1 MIISNLNDTICAI
14 STPAGTGGIAV
25 VRLSGTLAIDIADKA
40 WQGKRLAD
48 CKSHTAHLGNLTDTD
63 GSILD
68 NCVATIYRAPHSFT
82 GDDVVEFSIHG
93 SIWLQRAVVD
103 MLVRRGA
110 RIALPGEFTRR
121 AFASGKMDLAQAEAV
136 ADIISSTSRAAH
148 RIAVSQ
154 MRGHF
159 STRLVTLRE
168 QLLELASL
176 LELELDFSEEDVEF
190 ASRNHLLKIS
200 SDTLS
205 EVNRLYQS
213 FRQGHAIK
221 EGIPVAIIGKTNAGK
236 SSLLNSIV
244 GDDKA
249 IVSDIHGTTR
259 DIIEDTIE
267 LGDYRFRFM
276 DTAGIRHTTDSI
288 EKIGIERSLHAAENA
303 QIIIMVID
311 TSSATPVNDFN
322 ELCSNINTTT
332 LPQLIVVLNKND
344 KTDSATTDGIMSSIR
359 KKSDEHNA
367 KFTSIQIL
375 PLSVITGEG
384 MDIFRKTLEN
394 REVVNNSTGE
404 NEMLITNARHAEA
417 LHHASVNLKAVVDG
431 LSNGLSGDFIAQDLR
446 EALSH
451 LAEVT
456 GEISTPDI
464 LASIFS
470 HFCIGK

>member
-249 IVSDIHGTTR
+249 IVSDIPGTTR
-259 DIIEDTIE
+259 DTIE

-359 KKSDEHNA
+359 KKSDEHND
-367 KFTSIQIL
+367 KFTGIQIL

-464 LASIFS
+464 LASIFTR
-470 HFCIGK
+470 FCIGK

>member
-136 ADIISSTSRAAH
+136 ADMISSTSRAAH

-159 STRLVTLRE
+159 STRLATLRE
-168 QLLELASL
+168 RLLELASL

-332 LPQLIVVLNKND
+332 LPQLIVVLNKSD

-359 KKSDEHNA
+359 KKSD
-367 KFTSIQIL
+367 
-375 PLSVITGEG
+375 VITGEG

-404 NEMLITNARHAEA
+404 NEILITNARHAEA
-417 LHHASVNLKAVVDG
+417 LHHASMNLKAVVDG

-464 LASIFS
+464 LVSIFTR
-470 HFCIGK
+470 FCIGK

>member
-82 GDDVVEFSIHG
+82 GNDVVEFSIHG

-136 ADIISSTSRAAH
+136 ADMISSTSRAAH

-159 STRLVTLRE
+159 STRLATLRE
-168 QLLELASL
+168 RLLELASL

-236 SSLLNSIV
+236 SSLLNAII

-311 TSSATPVNDFN
+311 ISAAAPVNDFN
-322 ELCSNINTTT
+322 ELCSNINNTT
-332 LPQLIVVLNKND
+332 LPQLIVILNKSD
-344 KTDSATTDGIMSSIR
+344 KTDSATTDGILSTIS
-359 KKSDEHNA
+359 KKSEEYNT
-367 KFTSIQIL
+367 KFTDTKIL
-375 PLSVITGEG
+375 PLSTISGEG
-384 MDIFRKTLEN
+384 MDAFRKTLEN
-394 REVVNNSTGE
+394 REIQNNSANE
-404 NEMLITNARHAEA
+404 NEILITNARHAEA
-417 LHHASVNLKAVVDG
+417 LHRASVNLKAIVDE
-431 LSNGLSGDFIAQDLR
+431 LNNNLSGDFIAQDLR

-464 LASIFS
+464 LASIFTR
-470 HFCIGK
+470 FCIGK

>member
-40 WQGKRLAD
+40 WQGKRLA
-48 CKSHTAHLGNLTDTD
+48 HLGNLTDTD

-82 GDDVVEFSIHG
+82 GNDVVEFSIHG

-136 ADIISSTSRAAH
+136 ADMISSTSRAAH

-159 STRLVTLRE
+159 STRLATLRE
-168 QLLELASL
+168 RLLELASL

-236 SSLLNSIV
+236 SSLLNAII

-311 TSSATPVNDFN
+311 ISAAAPVNDFN
-322 ELCSNINTTT
+322 ELCSNINNTT
-332 LPQLIVVLNKND
+332 LPQLIVILNKSD
-344 KTDSATTDGIMSSIR
+344 KTDSATTDGILSTIS
-359 KKSDEHNA
+359 KKSEEYNT
-367 KFTSIQIL
+367 KFTDTKIL
-375 PLSVITGEG
+375 PLSTISGEG
-384 MDIFRKTLEN
+384 MDAFRKTLEN
-394 REVVNNSTGE
+394 REIQNNSANE
-404 NEMLITNARHAEA
+404 NEILITNARHAEA
-417 LHHASVNLKAVVDG
+417 LHRASVNLKAIVDE
-431 LSNGLSGDFIAQDLR
+431 LNNNLSGDFIAQDLR

-464 LASIFS
+464 LASIFTR
-470 HFCIGK
+470 FCIGK

>member
-213 FRQGHAIK
+213 FRQGHANK

-311 TSSATPVNDFN
+311 ISAAAPVNDFN
-322 ELCSNINTTT
+322 ELCSNINNTT
-332 LPQLIVVLNKND
+332 LPQLIVILNKSD
-344 KTDSATTDGIMSSIR
+344 KTDSATTDGILSTIS
-359 KKSDEHNA
+359 KKSEEYNT
-367 KFTSIQIL
+367 KFTDTKIL
-375 PLSVITGEG
+375 PLSTISGEG
-384 MDIFRKTLEN
+384 MDAFRKTLEN
-394 REVVNNSTGE
+394 REIQNNSANE
-404 NEMLITNARHAEA
+404 NEILITNARHAEA
-417 LHHASVNLKAVVDG
+417 LHRASVNLKAIVDE
-431 LSNGLSGDFIAQDLR
+431 LNNNLSGDFIAQDLR

-464 LASIFS
+464 LASIFTR
-470 HFCIGK
+470 FCIGK

>member
-14 STPAGTGGIAV
+14 STPAGTGGIAI

-136 ADIISSTSRAAH
+136 ADMISSTSRAAH

-159 STRLVTLRE
+159 STRLATLRE
-168 QLLELASL
+168 RLLELASL

-205 EVNRLYQS
+205 EVNKLYQS

-332 LPQLIVVLNKND
+332 LPQLIVVLNKSD

-367 KFTSIQIL
+367 KFTGTQIL

-404 NEMLITNARHAEA
+404 NEILITNARHAEA
-417 LHHASVNLKAVVDG
+417 LHHASMNLKAVVDG

-464 LASIFS
+464 LASIFTR
-470 HFCIGK
+470 FCIGK

>member
-82 GDDVVEFSIHG
+82 GNDVVEFSIHG

-136 ADIISSTSRAAH
+136 ADMISSTSRAAH

-159 STRLVTLRE
+159 STRLATLRE
-168 QLLELASL
+168 RLLELASL

-236 SSLLNSIV
+236 SSLLNAII

-311 TSSATPVNDFN
+311 ISAVAPVNDFN
-322 ELCSNINTTT
+322 ELCSNINNTT
-332 LPQLIVVLNKND
+332 LPQLIVILNKSD
-344 KTDSATTDGIMSSIR
+344 KTDSATTDGILSTIS
-359 KKSDEHNA
+359 KKSEEYNT
-367 KFTSIQIL
+367 KFTDTKIL
-375 PLSVITGEG
+375 PLSTISGEG
-384 MDIFRKTLEN
+384 MDAFRKTLEN
-394 REVVNNSTGE
+394 REIQNNSANE
-404 NEMLITNARHAEA
+404 NEILITNARHAEA
-417 LHHASVNLKAVVDG
+417 LHRASVNLKAIVDE
-431 LSNGLSGDFIAQDLR
+431 LNNNLSGDFIAQDLR

-464 LASIFS
+464 LASIFTR
-470 HFCIGK
+470 FCIGK